1 MEITKD
7 SFVKNLI
14 SANHEVA
21 GIFKNY
27 GFDFC
32 SIEQLSIEDSC
43 KREKYDDSI
52 MNKLIVELRTI
63 KSHSYSN
70 DKIDFSF
77 WTLDSMIEYIE
88 KEHHQFVKKQ
98 TPILRD
104 CLEKIEPVHSRLY
117 GELSEISII
126 SKEIIGHS
134 LSYIKK
140 KELLLF
146 PHINNMLRLESS
158 NEVLETPIFKSIK
171 DFVNQTN
178 TERNLLL
185 EYFKQ
190 VAELSD
196 EYTTPYKVC
205 LNYELA
211 FSILK
216 KFEEKIRCQKNLEIN
231 FLFKKAIELEKEI
244 FK

>member
-1 MEITKD
+1 M
-7 SFVKNLI
+7 
-14 SANHEVA
+14 
-21 GIFKNY
+21 
-27 GFDFC
+27 
-32 SIEQLSIEDSC
+32 
-43 KREKYDDSI
+43 
-52 MNKLIVELRTI
+52 
-63 KSHSYSN
+63 
-70 DKIDFSF
+70 
-77 WTLDSMIEYIE
+77 
-88 KEHHQFVKKQ
+88 
-98 TPILRD
+98 
-104 CLEKIEPVHSRLY
+104 
-117 GELSEISII
+117 
-126 SKEIIGHS
+126 SK
-134 LSYIKK
+134 
-140 KELLLF
+140 
-146 PHINNMLRLESS
+146 
-158 NEVLETPIFKSIK
+158 IFKSIK

-216 KFEEKIRCQKNLEIN
+216 KFEEKIRCQSYLEIN

>member
-178 TERNLLL
+178 TRCNW
-185 EYFKQ
+185 
-190 VAELSD
+190 
-196 EYTTPYKVC
+196 
-205 LNYELA
+205 
-211 FSILK
+211 LK
-216 KFEEKIRCQKNLEIN
+216 AL
-231 FLFKKAIELEKEI
+231 
-244 FK
+244 